1 MENREDL
8 NSILEFLPVVL
19 RSTALFWPSQVVK
32 ALKALSKGPEHSK
45 VDSGEVLFLAI
56 SDIRRSLNLS
66 AGDLAFSTADG
77 FSLFFDDLFYGKSII
92 ASLWDGGRILFHFLL
107 LIPFSFLLYMHQLIH
122 EQLISRAEANKWFRE
137 ILPALADSLLRL
149 PGMLEAHYQSAD
161 SISCIGARNGLK
173 MGLRLLKSQ
182 EAGIVLLSKELIG
195 ALLAC
200 SFFCLFPNSCR
211 GANHLQVIN
220 FDHLF
225 ASLYDSYNEKQENK
239 IKCIIHY
246 FERISSST
254 PVGNVSFERKVLAA
268 DHNLKYIFSPKT
280 ESWSKS
286 VVSLCLFE
294 VCSSGLIED
303 HSKEAL
309 EVDFAN
315 KYFGGG
321 ALARGC
327 VQVCLF
333 LIPDMISRRQVT
345 LAQGVLAVACCECS
359 WAIQKHGEN
368 LYGMISNM
376 EYQSLKNL
384 KWDYGGLSSS
394 LFIVGVTVHIGV
406 TVHSGTPH
414 CRRNPSP
421 PPSRLHAPAREPF
434 SGLRRPST
442 FRVLFGIPV
451 CCILV
456 LLPGNWW
463 DAVRDKYLIV
473 EEIRFMINPE
483 LIAGMLFLPSMADNE
498 AIEVVGA
505 ERFSK
510 YTGYAAS
517 FQYCGDFLDKKDIDI
532 IGRRKIRIIAID
544 ALFNP
549 GERQYEHEFLVRE
562 VNKAFCGFSDPCKSQ
577 RYQMLFEDN
586 ELSEAQLEQDL
597 KSVNSKSDNAVEI
610 CQPVGFQDEIGIVTG
625 NWGCGAFGGDPELK
639 AMLQWLAASQ
649 ALRPFMV
656 YYTFDIEALQ
666 KLEQVTQWINFHKWS
681 VGDLWN
687 MLVEY
692 SSQRSKKE
700 TQVGFFNW
708 LLPLL
713 SSDDPMMLDVP

>member
-77 FSLFFDDLFYGKSII
+77 FSLFFDD
-92 ASLWDGGRILFHFLL
+92 
-107 LIPFSFLLYMHQLIH
+107 
-122 EQLISRAEANKWFRE
+122 LISRAEANKWFRE

-327 VQVCLF
+327 VQ
-333 LIPDMISRRQVT
+333 
-345 LAQGVLAVACCECS
+345 
-359 WAIQKHGEN
+359 
-368 LYGMISNM
+368 
-376 EYQSLKNL
+376 
-384 KWDYGGLSSS
+384 
-394 LFIVGVTVHIGV
+394 
-406 TVHSGTPH
+406 
-414 CRRNPSP
+414 
-421 PPSRLHAPAREPF
+421 
-434 SGLRRPST
+434 
-442 FRVLFGIPV
+442 
-451 CCILV
+451 
-456 LLPGNWW
+456 
-463 DAVRDKYLIV
+463 